1 MRQLTPDEYY
11 IKVGNEHRIIH
22 RPTATTV
29 EKWKDEYET
38 AEFEKTTKGGKTF
51 WTKKKSKND

>member
-1 MRQLTPDEYY
+1 MRQLASDEYY

-38 AEFEKTTKGGKTF
+38 AEFEKTTKGGQTF
-51 WTKKKSKND
+51 WTKKLVR